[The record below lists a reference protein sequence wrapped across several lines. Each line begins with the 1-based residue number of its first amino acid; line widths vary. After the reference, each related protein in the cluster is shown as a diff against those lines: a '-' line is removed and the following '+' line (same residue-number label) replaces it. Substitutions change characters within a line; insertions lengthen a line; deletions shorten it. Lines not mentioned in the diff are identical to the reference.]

1 MISQTLDLSRGFL
14 PPIDPLWQL
23 PEPFT
28 AWEQA
33 GDLLSKLVL
42 TPQLRPVVNTLPS
55 FPANQLQDER
65 ELERAMTLLSY
76 LANLYLWAP
85 DQPVVKALP
94 RELARGWYAVSQ
106 RLNRPPALAYASQSL
121 YNWRRLDPDGPIDVD
136 NIIMKQTFVGS
147 MDEVWFV
154 TLHINIEAAAAPA
167 LQLLWPTLDA
177 VAHGNDE
184 QIMTNLTVMASALN
198 TMQALLE
205 RMPERCEPFIYYHRV
220 RPFMFGW
227 RDNPLLPVGLI
238 YTGVE
243 AWGDRPVQFRGET
256 GAQSAIVPALDAF
269 LGISHEFDEMRAY
282 LLEMRDYMPA
292 PHRQLILDLETAS
305 NLRAYIQNSNRA
317 SLREAYNLT
326 VQALGAFRRLHIE
339 FAARY
344 IIAPAKGAA
353 AGEVGTGGT
362 PFTVYLKKHIRET
375 ERHLL

>member
-1 MISQTLDLSRGFL
+1 MKSQSLDLSRGFL

-23 PEPFT
+23 PEPFA
-28 AWEQA
+28 AWEEA
-33 GDLLSKLVL
+33 GNLLSKLVL
-42 TPQLRPVVNTLPS
+42 TPRLRPVVDALPP
-55 FPANQLQDER
+55 FPADQLQDER

-85 DQPVVKALP
+85 DQPVVNALP
-94 RELARGWYAVSQ
+94 RELARGWYDVSQ
-106 RLNRPPALAYASQSL
+106 RLDRPPALTYASQSL
-121 YNWRRLDPDGPIDVD
+121 YNWRRLDPEGPVAVD

-167 LQLLWPTLDA
+167 LQLLWPTLAA
-177 VAHGNDE
+177 VADHDDE
-184 QIMTNLTVMASALN
+184 QIIANLAVIAGALN
-198 TMQALLE
+198 QMQTLLE

-227 RDNPLLPVGLI
+227 RDNPLLPDGLI
-238 YTGVE
+238 YSGVE

-256 GAQSAIVPALDAF
+256 GAESSIVPALDAF

-292 PHRQLILDLETAS
+292 PHRQLILDLESAS
-305 NLRAYIQNSNRA
+305 TLRAYVSDRHNSL
-317 SLREAYNLT
+317 LREAYNGT
-326 VQALGAFRRLHIE
+326 IQALGAFRRLHIE